1 MITALT
7 TDVVPEPGPEPGLEP
22 GQVAEFAFSK
32 HQDGALRGAGAGT
45 SANAG

>member
-1 MITALT
+1 MIKALT
-7 TDVVPEPGPEPGLEP
+7 TNVVPEP